1 MVDLN
6 RQPGKGGIPRPMR
19 ARRLLYACGVCA
31 GLSGALAA
39 PRSALAQVQAP
50 VIERRDL
57 QGQVGTAFEVLTAPG
72 TDLSQR
78 TEAALGLLSVGDEQ
92 AALAL
97 AASLGP
103 RYPAEVWRATLD
115 AIVTT
120 RGELPRGE
128 LPDVLA
134 GMRTRLPAEIER
146 NWAAALGRYEMESTA
161 RELEAVAED
170 RRATLEQ
177 RRLAILALGEHRRAY
192 AAEVLIGLTNLN
204 ELEAVQNW
212 AFDALANLSHQP
224 HLGRDRKQWAAWWD
238 RARGLGATEWQ
249 RQLHQNLMQLT
260 AQQRAMDQQ
269 LRERLIRSQRELYRA
284 TRAEDKPAVL
294 ATMLRDP
301 LPAIRELG
309 LDIARQRA
317 EDGQTFTE
325 PLLAELRNRLSDDQ
339 SRIREQSATL
349 LGQLLDADAAQIMAD
364 QLALGQESVSSVQRQ
379 YLLALAKMPREAAI
393 EPVYEM
399 LTDRAVQTEA
409 AAAMAAMIRAEL
421 VEPPMRRRVRTQVRQ
436 ALEGVQVPQPA
447 LVTLMGQVL
456 EPDDEDW
463 QRIAGWLDIADDR
476 VRDAAARAWADS
488 GRPLLVL
495 AERSDDPVIRPIAL
509 MAIAA
514 HGRREVTLLAIAMR
528 RPEVDE
534 NDRWRD
540 AMVSMAP
547 RVSPTA
553 LLETIEELEKA
564 GSATRTVRELMLTAA
579 IDAAVQQNP
588 PTEAYLRLLLTR
600 AQTRP
605 LSESPELV
613 VLDYE
618 AVLPHLEGM
627 NERDI
632 DRTLR
637 GLTAAY
643 LANDRLD
650 DAFATAKRVLLKEDG
665 SVAAGASND
674 PLIEVF
680 MNNARR
686 SLELDRTDLAVQIL
700 GSMREMLG
708 GGIPPELGQRF
719 SELQNDIEDVE
730 RVLRAQNGADNGG
743 AVE

>member
-1 MVDLN
+1 MV
-6 RQPGKGGIPRPMR
+6 
-19 ARRLLYACGVCA
+19 
-31 GLSGALAA
+31 
-39 PRSALAQVQAP
+39 
-50 VIERRDL
+50 ERRDL
-57 QGQVGTAFEVLTAPG
+57 PGDIGVSFEILTAPG

-78 TEAALGLLSVGDEQ
+78 TEAALQLLSANNEQ
-92 AALAL
+92 ASLAL

-115 AIVTT
+115 AIITT
-120 RGELPRGE
+120 RAELPRGE
-128 LPDVLA
+128 LANVIA

-146 NWAAALGRYEMESTA
+146 NWAAALGRYELESTA
-161 RELEAVAED
+161 KELEAVAED

-192 AAEVLIGLTNLN
+192 AAEVLVGLTNLN
-204 ELEAVQNW
+204 ELETVQNW

-224 HLGRDRKQWAAWWD
+224 HLGRDRKQWAAWWEK
-238 RARGLGATEWQ
+238 ARGLGTADWQ
-249 RQLHQNLMQLT
+249 RQLHQNLLQLT

-301 LPAIRELG
+301 LPSIRELG

-325 PLLAELRNRLSDDQ
+325 PLLVELRNRLTDDQ
-339 SRIREQSATL
+339 AKAREQAATL
-349 LGQLLDADAAQIMAD
+349 LGQLLDADAADRMAD
-364 QLALGQESVSSVQRQ
+364 QLAQGLESVASVQRQ

-393 EPVYEM
+393 EPAYDM

-409 AAAMAAMIRAEL
+409 ASAMAAMIRAEM
-421 VEPPMRRRVRTQVRQ
+421 VPQPMRRRVRAQVRQ
-436 ALEGVQVPQPA
+436 ALEGVQVPQPE

-456 EPDDEDW
+456 EADDEDW
-463 QRIAGWLDIADDR
+463 QRIVAWLDIADDR

-514 HGRREVTLLAIAMR
+514 HGEREVTLLAIAMR

-564 GSATRTVRELMLTAA
+564 GSTTRTVRELMLTAA
-579 IDAAVQQNP
+579 IDAAVRNDP
-588 PTEAYLRLLLTR
+588 PTEAYLKLLLAR

-605 LSESPELV
+605 LSETAELV

-618 AVLPHLEGM
+618 ALLPHLELLGGT
-627 NERDI
+627 DA
-632 DRTLR
+632 DLALR

-650 DAFATAKRVLLKEDG
+650 DAFATAKRVLLMEDG
-665 SVAAGASND
+665 SVAVGASDD
-674 PLIEVF
+674 PLVEVF
-680 MNNARR
+680 INSARR
-686 SLELDRTDLAVQIL
+686 SLELDRTDLAVQVL
-700 GSMREMLG
+700 SSLRELLG
-708 GGIPPELGQRF
+708 GGIRPELGQRL
-719 SELQNDIEDVE
+719 SELQRDIEDVE
-730 RVLRAQNGADNGG
+730 RVLRAQNGNANSNGG

>member
-1 MVDLN
+1 V
-6 RQPGKGGIPRPMR
+6 
-19 ARRLLYACGVCA
+19 V
-31 GLSGALAA
+31 
-39 PRSALAQVQAP
+39 
-50 VIERRDL
+50 ERRDL
-57 QGQVGTAFEVLTAPG
+57 PGDIGVSFEILTAPG

-78 TEAALGLLSVGDEQ
+78 TEAALQLLSANNDQ
-92 AALAL
+92 AGLAL

-115 AIVTT
+115 AIITT
-120 RGELPRGE
+120 RAELPRGE
-128 LPDVLA
+128 LANVIA

-146 NWAAALGRYEMESTA
+146 NWAAALGRYELESTA
-161 RELEAVAED
+161 RELEGVAED

-192 AAEVLIGLTNLN
+192 AAEVLVGLTNLN
-204 ELEAVQNW
+204 ELETVQNW

-238 RARGLGATEWQ
+238 KARGLGTADWQ
-249 RQLHQNLMQLT
+249 RLLHQNLMQLT

-301 LPAIRELG
+301 LPSIRELG

-325 PLLAELRNRLSDDQ
+325 PLLVELRTRLTDDQ
-339 SRIREQSATL
+339 ARMREQAATL
-349 LGQLLDADAAQIMAD
+349 LGQLLDADAADRMAER
-364 QLALGQESVSSVQRQ
+364 LAEDMESVASVQRQ

-393 EPVYEM
+393 EPAYDM

-409 AAAMAAMIRAEL
+409 ASAMAAMIRAEL
-421 VEPPMRRRVRTQVRQ
+421 VPQAMRRRVRSQVRQ
-436 ALEGVQVPQPA
+436 ALEGVQVPQPE

-456 EPDDEDW
+456 EADDEDW
-463 QRIAGWLDIADDR
+463 QRIVAWLDIADDR

-514 HGRREVTLLAIAMR
+514 HGKREVTLLAIAMR

-579 IDAAVQQNP
+579 IDAAVRNDP
-588 PTEAYLRLLLTR
+588 PTEAYLKLLLAR

-605 LSESPELV
+605 LSETAELV

-618 AVLPHLEGM
+618 ALLPHLELLS
-627 NERDI
+627 ETDA
-632 DRTLR
+632 DLALR

-665 SVAAGASND
+665 SVALGASDD
-674 PLIEVF
+674 PLVEVF
-680 MNNARR
+680 ITSARR
-686 SLELDRTDLAVQIL
+686 SLELDRTDLAVQVL

-708 GGIPPELGQRF
+708 GGIRPELGQRL
-719 SELQNDIEDVE
+719 SELQRDIDDVE
-730 RVLRAQNGADNGG
+730 RVLRAQNGNGNGG
-743 AVE
+743 VVE